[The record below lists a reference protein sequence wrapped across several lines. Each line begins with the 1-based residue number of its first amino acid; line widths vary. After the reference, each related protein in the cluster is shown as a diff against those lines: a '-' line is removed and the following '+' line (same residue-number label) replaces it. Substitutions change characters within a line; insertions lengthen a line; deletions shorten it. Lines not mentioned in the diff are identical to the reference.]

1 MLVKEKQF
9 EIVKAAPGDS
19 EDIRRMFE
27 SIRFHTAIDL
37 QFRRGNDPYRSF
49 QEEDDGAVVLLLKD
63 RLADRTVGMGAAS
76 FHRVYGRRNVPQR
89 VSERIEAAAGIP
101 QAAARFAGGVSPS
114 SAGNTGRSGYML
126 CRRAAAQ
133 HVGAASV

>member
-37 QFRRGNDPYRSF
+37 QFRRGNDP
-49 QEEDDGAVVLLLKD
+49 
-63 RLADRTVGMGAAS
+63 
-76 FHRVYGRRNVPQR
+76 
-89 VSERIEAAAGIP
+89 
-101 QAAARFAGGVSPS
+101 
-114 SAGNTGRSGYML
+114 
-126 CRRAAAQ
+126 
-133 HVGAASV
+133 